1 MAIYRDGWGR
11 VYHVATNIPR
21 PARVWLIAT
30 GIFLFLI
37 AVFQHQSPRTISQA
51 TSYATNKW
59 QGKPTSQYWD
69 RKGQKAAFFV
79 PGPTTSTQWG
89 SDAARTFWE
98 DYAKALIDGKP
109 SFEKVAFRDDYKP
122 GWFLPT
128 FKSTDMS
135 TIREQ
140 ELSMTDEQ
148 IQELTDRHKTMVDKV
163 KELAT
168 RLPYTPGTRG
178 IVYSTEINVMP
189 FLAVSIRMLRRTGTT
204 LPVEVWIYDLS
215 NWDMNPYGL
224 KICNE
229 VFYPLDATCRF
240 VTDHLPMSRPPPY
253 DKPTEK
259 YQNKFDA
266 LLFSSFEQVAMLDSD
281 NIPLMPLDDIFM
293 DQPFTNHGLLLWPDY
308 WRNTASPYYYKI
320 TGVEE
325 EPPIKRASTESGQ
338 IFVNKATHGAALL
351 LSRYYGLYRYH
362 WLHLLSQDLVD
373 EGDKETFQR
382 ATRALNLP
390 FYQVAEPPDR
400 IGYRCNESQKPLASG
415 QHHPIDD
422 YFLSSLSIRRENT
435 DDMLQDGVTPRTLFI
450 HCNLPKLDPAVYPIW
465 HDNKTWPDLQRCN
478 DVAHRMWGSRAL
490 TVIKYGWDVEKAVW
504 DQMRWVACNT
514 ESMQSHWFHPNPV
527 YSNATIDHV
536 CEHFVKLYDEIMA
549 VDGGAAQGLV
559 YQPALTPAPYDPDGE
574 FSRGW
579 ESQKMAW
586 AGTAWRWPIAATALR
601 NRNKD

>member
-1 MAIYRDGWGR
+1 MAIYKDALGALYR
-11 VYHVATNIPR
+11 VTTNIPR
-21 PARVWLIAT
+21 PARTWLIAI

-37 AVFQHQSPRTISQA
+37 TIFQHQSPGTISQA

-59 QGKPTSQYWD
+59 QGKSTSQHWD
-69 RKGQKAAFFV
+69 RKGQKAAFFESSTTR
-79 PGPTTSTQWG
+79 PTEWG
-89 SDAARTFWE
+89 SDAARIFWE
-98 DYAKALIDGKP
+98 DYAKALVDGKP
-109 SFEKVAFRDDYKP
+109 SFEEIVFRDDYTP
-122 GWFLPT
+122 RWFLPT
-128 FKSTDMS
+128 FKSTDLS
-135 TIREQ
+135 TSRVQ
-140 ELSMTDEQ
+140 ELVMSDEQ
-148 IQELTDRHKTMVDKV
+148 IEELTDKHKSMADKV

-178 IVYSTEINVMP
+178 IVYSTELNVMP

-204 LPVEVWIYDLS
+204 LPVEVWIYDRS
-215 NWDMNPYGL
+215 NWDIDPYGL
-224 KICNE
+224 RICKE
-229 VFYPLDATCRF
+229 IFEPLDAACRF
-240 VTDHLPMSRPPPY
+240 VTDYLPTSRPPPY
-253 DKPTEK
+253 DKPTK
-259 YQNKFDA
+259 TYQNKFDA

-325 EPPIKRASTESGQ
+325 ETPLKRPSTESGQ

-362 WLHLLSQDLVD
+362 WLHLLSQDPSD
-373 EGDKETFQR
+373 QGDKETFQR
-382 ATRALNLP
+382 AARALNLP
-390 FYQVAEPPDR
+390 FYQTAEPPDR
-400 IGYRCNESQKPLASG
+400 VGYRCNGSQKPLGSG

-435 DDMLQDGVTPRTLFI
+435 DDMIQDGLTPRTLFI
-450 HCNLPKLDPAVYPIW
+450 HSNLPKLDPAVYTVW
-465 HDNKTWPDLQRCN
+465 YDNTSWPDLQRCN
-478 DVAHRMWGSRAL
+478 GIAHRMWGPRAL

-536 CEHFVKLYDEIMA
+536 CEQFIKLYDEIMA

-559 YQPALTPAPYDPDGE
+559 YQAALTPAPYDLDGE

-586 AGTAWRWPIAATALR
+586 AGTAWRWPIAITALR
-601 NRNKD
+601 NMDNG